1 MKKEELQAKFQEI
14 GSLEDVADIRAK
26 LVDFQKDLETDYD
39 THDQTSKSL
48 EETIAKNKKLQENN
62 MALYLQITNKEEE
75 KGKKVEEHKPR
86 RYEDL
91 FNEKGGLK

>member
-1 MKKEELQAKFQEI
+1 MKKEELQAKIQEI

-62 MALYLQITNKEEE
+62 MALYLQVTNKEEKKDEPKE
-75 KGKKVEEHKPR
+75 KPKF
-86 RYEDL
+86 EDL
-91 FNEKGGLK
+91 FNDKGGLK